1 MATEVQKSWEALF
14 KHRIQLIEAVKKGV
28 EKGLDVSEK
37 LLAEAEKQEALIR
50 RETTVQRRDR
60 VVAKKE
66 FFGEE
71 HEKELIDLYE
81 KSVGKGILS
90 HLSDDMK
97 GYVRRAEQ
105 LNSNVSQEES
115 QMQRILLQEQEY
127 VERAKQEITEVVNEW
142 KKALELLRHLP
153 AKIENKQFLMTDQEI
168 YTKLSTLFGGMYSKL
183 QAIEQYE
190 FDAEKIEVQA
200 QKYDGA
206 LKETL
211 EALQGLDMQEVKNAI
226 SARNAARR
234 RRRST

>member
-1 MATEVQKSWEALF
+1 
-14 KHRIQLIEAVKKGV
+14 
-28 EKGLDVSEK
+28 
-37 LLAEAEKQEALIR
+37 
-50 RETTVQRRDR
+50 
-60 VVAKKE
+60 
-66 FFGEE
+66 
-71 HEKELIDLYE
+71 
-81 KSVGKGILS
+81 
-90 HLSDDMK
+90 
-97 GYVRRAEQ
+97 
-105 LNSNVSQEES
+105 
-115 QMQRILLQEQEY
+115 MQRILLQEQEY